1 MGIRRKLIEDAFT
14 LVVLFMATGAFQTF
28 AVDHSDLRSVD
39 NGSRFMEVLWV
50 AVYGV
55 VVLRLIPQSRRIVM
69 LVRENKWILLL
80 VLLAVASTLW
90 SGDPGLTLRRTF
102 ALVATTLI
110 GIDIA
115 VHYSVRDQLRLLYIV
130 LGLVVSLGIVAQL
143 FFPGLIPGVD
153 FDTAAWH
160 GLWSAKN
167 EWGRIVVLAAVAVFS
182 RSRRSL
188 RDFALVGCLGL
199 IAFGLIVLAHSIGS
213 LVILAAVLLLFRVF
227 PALRWRP
234 KILAKAGLAAALIV
248 LPISYLLVQNLDK
261 VTAIFGRD
269 ATLTGRVGIWQL
281 VLPSIERSPI
291 LGYGY
296 SAFWLPDSQTAER
309 IREELNWAGAPHAHN
324 GFIDMALGL
333 GFAGLLLLLT
343 SYLVAVRRAIG
354 WFHFHRGTEREAMWP
369 LVYLSFFLLYQFT
382 EGSLVAENNIYW
394 ILYVA
399 VCFSVTRVAVV
410 DRPALEFDSEFSPSR
425 QMFPLGQ
432 EQPLH
437 TID

>member
-1 MGIRRKLIEDAFT
+1 MGIRRKLMEDAFM
-14 LVVLFMATGAFQTF
+14 LVVLFLATGAFQTF

-39 NGSRFMEVLWV
+39 NGSRFMEILWV

-55 VVLRLIPQSRRIVM
+55 VVLRLIPQSRLIITM
-69 LVRENKWILLL
+69 VRANKFLLLL
-80 VLLAVASTLW
+80 VLLAVSSTIW
-90 SGDPGLTLRRTF
+90 SGDPGLTLRRTI

-110 GIDIA
+110 GIDFA
-115 VHYSVRDQLRLLYIV
+115 VRYSVRDQLRLLYIV

-143 FFPGLIPGVD
+143 FFPRLIPGVD
-153 FDTAAWH
+153 FDSAAWH

-167 EWGRIVVLAAVAVFS
+167 EWGRIVVLSAVAVFS

-188 RDFALVGCLGL
+188 RDFVLIGCLAL
-199 IAFGLIVLAHSIGS
+199 LAFGLIVLAHSIGS
-213 LVILAAVLLLFRVF
+213 LVILVAMLLLFRVF

-234 KILAKAGLAAALIV
+234 KILAKTGLAAALIV
-248 LPISYLLVQNLDK
+248 LPISYLLFQNLDK

-269 ATLTGRVGIWQL
+269 ASLTGRVDIWQL
-281 VLPSIERSPI
+281 VLPSIEKSPI

-333 GFAGLLLLLT
+333 GFSGLLLLLA
-343 SYLVAVRRAIG
+343 SYLVAARRALE
-354 WFHFHRGTEREAMWP
+354 WFHQGAEREAVWP

-382 EGSLVAENNIYW
+382 EWSLVAENNIYW

-399 VCFSVTRVAVV
+399 VCFSVTRITVTEQ
-410 DRPALEFDSEFSPSR
+410 PALTVDSEFSPSR
-425 QMFPLGQ
+425 QMFPSGQ
-432 EQPLH
+432 EQALQS
-437 TID
+437 TD

>member
-1 MGIRRKLIEDAFT
+1 MGIRRKLIIEDAFT
-14 LVVLFMATGAFQTF
+14 LAVLFLATGAFQTF

-39 NGSRFMEVLWV
+39 NGSRFMEILWV

-55 VVLRLIPQSRRIVM
+55 VVFRLIPQSRLIITM
-69 LVRENKWILLL
+69 VRANKFLLLL
-80 VLLAVASTLW
+80 VLLAVSSTMW
-90 SGDPGLTLRRTF
+90 SGDPGLTLRRTI

-110 GIDIA
+110 AIDFA
-115 VHYSVRDQLRLLYIV
+115 VRYSVRDQLRLLCIV
-130 LGLVVSLGIVAQL
+130 LGLVVSLGIVAEL
-143 FFPGLIPGVD
+143 FFRGLIPGAD
-153 FDTAAWH
+153 YDSAAWH

-167 EWGRIVVLAAVAVFS
+167 EFGRIVVLAAVAVFS

-188 RDFALVGCLGL
+188 RDFALIGCLAL
-199 IAFGLIVLAHSIGS
+199 LAFGLIVLAHSIGS
-213 LVILAAVLLLFRVF
+213 LVILVAMLLLFRVF

-234 KILAKAGLAAALIV
+234 KILAKTGLAAALVV
-248 LPISYLLVQNLDK
+248 LPVSYLLFQNLDK

-269 ATLTGRVGIWQL
+269 ASLTGRVDIWQL
-281 VLPSIERSPI
+281 VLPSIEKSPI

-333 GFAGLLLLLT
+333 GFAGLLLLLA
-343 SYLVAVRRAIG
+343 SYLVAARRAIER
-354 WFHFHRGTEREAMWP
+354 FHQSAEREAMWP

-399 VCFSVTRVAVV
+399 VCFSVTRITVT
-410 DRPALEFDSEFSPSR
+410 DQPALTVDSEFSPSR

-432 EQPLH
+432 EQSLQS
-437 TID
+437 TD